1 MSLESDAAVHT
12 PDQTPA
18 SEVAPIERPTLH
30 HVVVSRVRDM
40 IIEEKKMHELDP
52 DVRDMLIKIRR
63 LEEDEKQLRDMII
76 EEKKLHELD
85 PNDRDRLIRI
95 RRFEEDEKTAARQ
108 NHRRKKNART
118 RLQ

>member
-40 IIEEKKMHELDP
+40 IIEGGWPPERASTKANSVSSSASRAPRCAKP
-52 DVRDMLIKIRR
+52 
-63 LEEDEKQLRDMII
+63 
-76 EEKKLHELD
+76 
-85 PNDRDRLIRI
+85 
-95 RRFEEDEKTAARQ
+95 
-108 NHRRKKNART
+108 
-118 RLQ
+118 